1 MIYVD
6 KVSNNKYIYYNSH
19 HVSGYEL
26 PDLDLI
32 NSDLVVVQ
40 SAELYDYY
48 TKLGARVKRL
58 SDVLG
63 LVTDMGLYEIFS
75 FYFEGKVKDDIDMLE
90 LIFSGLLN
98 NSDYCFCLKIGVT
111 FCWFEVRKDRIVKL
125 GTLQFGE
132 KPSKYTVGRFIKRLK
147 YQIAKSGVNLNK
159 IRFLTWNSDDISEE
173 FSTYIT
179 NYINLESFFGNID
192 GLKGLT
198 CTNVV
203 KLLSKDI
210 QLRFNVTAETLV
222 DALQVN
228 FRTLGIYAKD
238 GVLYSRNAYLKD
250 YSICVSSILEPEKC
264 TYGIIIDCEGKLG
277 EDGSLQNGCRELGG
291 LIYCKYDNILL
302 NIDTF
307 VCDEKLI
314 EEMEYKYNNAA
325 SASVRNTNTPVKFN
339 ENYDYSIRINGMS
352 EKVNMSISECARK
365 VAELGSNDGNE
376 HMYLVNTKN
385 GAADYYEK
393 GIVGEVGGTEFWEF
407 VDKHKYERFAFV
419 HNHNTD
425 GYFSETDMR
434 TLLRTEQIDVM
445 IAVRNDAVIYLA
457 EKGYD
462 VPKSGFFDDMF
473 EKELRKLNDDV
484 RRGKVPAYDR
494 NIKREEIIVDGLLKK
509 YTKAG
514 KLVEI
519 NGQK

>member
-6 KVSNNKYIYYNSH
+6 RVSNNKYIYYNSH

-159 IRFLTWNSDDISEE
+159 IRFLTWNKDDISEE

-228 FRTLGIYAKD
+228 FRTLGIYEKD

-314 EEMEYKYNNAA
+314 EDTLER
-325 SASVRNTNTPVKFN
+325 VF
-339 ENYDYSIRINGMS
+339 ENYKDLTNQMTNINVLVYGYSDVIMLQSSLEQIGGKKFRKKVLNRVNIVDCQPFFNDYI
-352 EKVNMSISECARK
+352 EKKGLEIQKNPKLTKLATELKVSPVYPKHMPLNDARTLFNILAK
-365 VAELGSNDGNE
+365 ILQITD
-376 HMYLVNTKN
+376 
-385 GAADYYEK
+385 
-393 GIVGEVGGTEFWEF
+393 EF
-407 VDKHKYERFAFV
+407 VV
-419 HNHNTD
+419 
-425 GYFSETDMR
+425 
-434 TLLRTEQIDVM
+434 
-445 IAVRNDAVIYLA
+445 
-457 EKGYD
+457 
-462 VPKSGFFDDMF
+462 
-473 EKELRKLNDDV
+473 
-484 RRGKVPAYDR
+484 
-494 NIKREEIIVDGLLKK
+494 
-509 YTKAG
+509 
-514 KLVEI
+514 
-519 NGQK
+519 

>member
-159 IRFLTWNSDDISEE
+159 IRFLTWNKDDISEE

-228 FRTLGIYAKD
+228 FRTLGIYEKD

-314 EEMEYKYNNAA
+314 EDTLER
-325 SASVRNTNTPVKFN
+325 VF
-339 ENYDYSIRINGMS
+339 ENYKELTNQMTNINVLVYGYSDVIMLQSSLEQIGGKKFRKKVLNRVNIVDCQPFFNDYI
-352 EKVNMSISECARK
+352 EKKGLEIQKNPKLTKLATELKVSPVYPKHMPLNDARTLFNILAK
-365 VAELGSNDGNE
+365 ILQITD
-376 HMYLVNTKN
+376 
-385 GAADYYEK
+385 
-393 GIVGEVGGTEFWEF
+393 EF
-407 VDKHKYERFAFV
+407 VV
-419 HNHNTD
+419 
-425 GYFSETDMR
+425 
-434 TLLRTEQIDVM
+434 
-445 IAVRNDAVIYLA
+445 
-457 EKGYD
+457 
-462 VPKSGFFDDMF
+462 
-473 EKELRKLNDDV
+473 
-484 RRGKVPAYDR
+484 
-494 NIKREEIIVDGLLKK
+494 
-509 YTKAG
+509 
-514 KLVEI
+514 
-519 NGQK
+519 

>member
-159 IRFLTWNSDDISEE
+159 IRFLTWNKDDISEE

-228 FRTLGIYAKD
+228 FRTLGIYEKD

-291 LIYCKYDNILL
+291 LIYCKYDNLLL

-314 EEMEYKYNNAA
+314 EDTLER
-325 SASVRNTNTPVKFN
+325 VF
-339 ENYDYSIRINGMS
+339 ENYKDLTNQMTNINVLVYGYSDVIMLQSSLEQIGGKKFRKKVLNRVNIVDCQPFFNDYI
-352 EKVNMSISECARK
+352 EKKGLEIQKNPKLTKLATELKVSPVYPKHMPLNDARTLFNILAK
-365 VAELGSNDGNE
+365 ILQITD
-376 HMYLVNTKN
+376 
-385 GAADYYEK
+385 
-393 GIVGEVGGTEFWEF
+393 EF
-407 VDKHKYERFAFV
+407 VV
-419 HNHNTD
+419 
-425 GYFSETDMR
+425 
-434 TLLRTEQIDVM
+434 
-445 IAVRNDAVIYLA
+445 
-457 EKGYD
+457 
-462 VPKSGFFDDMF
+462 
-473 EKELRKLNDDV
+473 
-484 RRGKVPAYDR
+484 
-494 NIKREEIIVDGLLKK
+494 
-509 YTKAG
+509 
-514 KLVEI
+514 
-519 NGQK
+519 

>member
-159 IRFLTWNSDDISEE
+159 IRFLTWNKDDISEE

-228 FRTLGIYAKD
+228 FRTLGIYEKD

-314 EEMEYKYNNAA
+314 EDTLER
-325 SASVRNTNTPVKFN
+325 VF
-339 ENYDYSIRINGMS
+339 ENYKDLTNQMTNINVLVYGYSDVIMLQSSLEQIGGKKFRKKVLNRVNIVDCQPFFNAYI
-352 EKVNMSISECARK
+352 EKKGLEIQKNPKLTKLATELKVSPVYPKHMPLNDARTLFNILAK
-365 VAELGSNDGNE
+365 ILQITD
-376 HMYLVNTKN
+376 
-385 GAADYYEK
+385 
-393 GIVGEVGGTEFWEF
+393 EF
-407 VDKHKYERFAFV
+407 VV
-419 HNHNTD
+419 
-425 GYFSETDMR
+425 
-434 TLLRTEQIDVM
+434 
-445 IAVRNDAVIYLA
+445 
-457 EKGYD
+457 
-462 VPKSGFFDDMF
+462 
-473 EKELRKLNDDV
+473 
-484 RRGKVPAYDR
+484 
-494 NIKREEIIVDGLLKK
+494 
-509 YTKAG
+509 
-514 KLVEI
+514 
-519 NGQK
+519 

>member
-58 SDVLG
+58 SVLLG

-159 IRFLTWNSDDISEE
+159 IRFLTWNKDDISEE

-228 FRTLGIYAKD
+228 FRTLGIYEKD

-314 EEMEYKYNNAA
+314 EATLER
-325 SASVRNTNTPVKFN
+325 VF
-339 ENYDYSIRINGMS
+339 ENYKDLTNQMTNINVLVYGYSDVIMLQSSLEQIGGKKFRKKVLNRVNIVDCQPFFNDYI
-352 EKVNMSISECARK
+352 EKKGLEIQKNPKLTKLATELKVSPVYPKHMPLNDARTLFNILAK
-365 VAELGSNDGNE
+365 ILQITD
-376 HMYLVNTKN
+376 
-385 GAADYYEK
+385 
-393 GIVGEVGGTEFWEF
+393 EF
-407 VDKHKYERFAFV
+407 VV
-419 HNHNTD
+419 
-425 GYFSETDMR
+425 
-434 TLLRTEQIDVM
+434 
-445 IAVRNDAVIYLA
+445 
-457 EKGYD
+457 
-462 VPKSGFFDDMF
+462 
-473 EKELRKLNDDV
+473 
-484 RRGKVPAYDR
+484 
-494 NIKREEIIVDGLLKK
+494 
-509 YTKAG
+509 
-514 KLVEI
+514 
-519 NGQK
+519 

>member
-159 IRFLTWNSDDISEE
+159 IRFLTWNKDDISEE

-228 FRTLGIYAKD
+228 FRTLGIYEKD

-314 EEMEYKYNNAA
+314 EDTLER
-325 SASVRNTNTPVKFN
+325 VF
-339 ENYDYSIRINGMS
+339 ENYKELTKQISNINVLVYGYSDVIMLQSSLEQIGGKKFRKKVLNRVNIVDCQPFFNDYI
-352 EKVNMSISECARK
+352 EKKGLEIQKNPKLTKLATELKVSPVYPKHMPLNDARTLFNILAK
-365 VAELGSNDGNE
+365 ILQITD
-376 HMYLVNTKN
+376 
-385 GAADYYEK
+385 
-393 GIVGEVGGTEFWEF
+393 EF
-407 VDKHKYERFAFV
+407 VV
-419 HNHNTD
+419 
-425 GYFSETDMR
+425 
-434 TLLRTEQIDVM
+434 
-445 IAVRNDAVIYLA
+445 
-457 EKGYD
+457 
-462 VPKSGFFDDMF
+462 
-473 EKELRKLNDDV
+473 
-484 RRGKVPAYDR
+484 
-494 NIKREEIIVDGLLKK
+494 
-509 YTKAG
+509 
-514 KLVEI
+514 
-519 NGQK
+519 

>member
-159 IRFLTWNSDDISEE
+159 IRFLTWNKEDISEE

-198 CTNVV
+198 CANVV
-203 KLLSKDI
+203 KLLSKNI

-228 FRTLGIYAKD
+228 FRTLGIYEKD

-314 EEMEYKYNNAA
+314 EDTLER
-325 SASVRNTNTPVKFN
+325 VF
-339 ENYDYSIRINGMS
+339 ENYKELTNQMTNINVLVYGYSDVIMLQSSLEQIGGKKFRKKVLNRVNIVDCQPFLNDYI
-352 EKVNMSISECARK
+352 EKKGLEIQKNPKLTKLATELKVSPVYPKHMPLNDARTLFNILAK
-365 VAELGSNDGNE
+365 ILQITD
-376 HMYLVNTKN
+376 
-385 GAADYYEK
+385 
-393 GIVGEVGGTEFWEF
+393 EF
-407 VDKHKYERFAFV
+407 VV
-419 HNHNTD
+419 
-425 GYFSETDMR
+425 
-434 TLLRTEQIDVM
+434 
-445 IAVRNDAVIYLA
+445 
-457 EKGYD
+457 
-462 VPKSGFFDDMF
+462 
-473 EKELRKLNDDV
+473 
-484 RRGKVPAYDR
+484 
-494 NIKREEIIVDGLLKK
+494 
-509 YTKAG
+509 
-514 KLVEI
+514 
-519 NGQK
+519 

>member
-159 IRFLTWNSDDISEE
+159 IRFLTWNKDDISEE

-210 QLRFNVTAETLV
+210 Q
-222 DALQVN
+222 
-228 FRTLGIYAKD
+228 
-238 GVLYSRNAYLKD
+238 
-250 YSICVSSILEPEKC
+250 
-264 TYGIIIDCEGKLG
+264 
-277 EDGSLQNGCRELGG
+277 
-291 LIYCKYDNILL
+291 
-302 NIDTF
+302 
-307 VCDEKLI
+307 
-314 EEMEYKYNNAA
+314 
-325 SASVRNTNTPVKFN
+325 
-339 ENYDYSIRINGMS
+339 
-352 EKVNMSISECARK
+352 
-365 VAELGSNDGNE
+365 
-376 HMYLVNTKN
+376 
-385 GAADYYEK
+385 
-393 GIVGEVGGTEFWEF
+393 
-407 VDKHKYERFAFV
+407 
-419 HNHNTD
+419 
-425 GYFSETDMR
+425 
-434 TLLRTEQIDVM
+434 
-445 IAVRNDAVIYLA
+445 
-457 EKGYD
+457 
-462 VPKSGFFDDMF
+462 
-473 EKELRKLNDDV
+473 
-484 RRGKVPAYDR
+484 
-494 NIKREEIIVDGLLKK
+494 
-509 YTKAG
+509 
-514 KLVEI
+514 
-519 NGQK
+519 

>member
-159 IRFLTWNSDDISEE
+159 IRFLTWNKDDISEE

-228 FRTLGIYAKD
+228 FRTLGIYEKD

-314 EEMEYKYNNAA
+314 EDTLER
-325 SASVRNTNTPVKFN
+325 VF
-339 ENYDYSIRINGMS
+339 ENYKDLTNQMTNINVLVYGYSDVIMLQSSLEQIGGKKFRKKVLNRVNIVDCQPFFNDYI
-352 EKVNMSISECARK
+352 EKKGLEIQKNPKLTKLATELKVSPVYPKHMPLNDARTLFNILAK
-365 VAELGSNDGNE
+365 ILQITD
-376 HMYLVNTKN
+376 
-385 GAADYYEK
+385 
-393 GIVGEVGGTEFWEF
+393 EF
-407 VDKHKYERFAFV
+407 VV
-419 HNHNTD
+419 
-425 GYFSETDMR
+425 
-434 TLLRTEQIDVM
+434 
-445 IAVRNDAVIYLA
+445 
-457 EKGYD
+457 
-462 VPKSGFFDDMF
+462 
-473 EKELRKLNDDV
+473 
-484 RRGKVPAYDR
+484 
-494 NIKREEIIVDGLLKK
+494 
-509 YTKAG
+509 
-514 KLVEI
+514 
-519 NGQK
+519 

>member
-159 IRFLTWNSDDISEE
+159 IRFLTWNKDDISEE

-203 KLLSKDI
+203 KLLRKDI

-228 FRTLGIYAKD
+228 FRTLGIYEKD

-314 EEMEYKYNNAA
+314 EDTLER
-325 SASVRNTNTPVKFN
+325 VF
-339 ENYDYSIRINGMS
+339 ENYKDLTNQMTNINVLVYGYSDVIMLQSSLEQIGGKKFRKKVLNRVNIVDCQPFFNDYI
-352 EKVNMSISECARK
+352 EKKGLEIQKNPKLTKLATELKVSPVYPKHMPLNDARTLFNILAK
-365 VAELGSNDGNE
+365 ILQITD
-376 HMYLVNTKN
+376 
-385 GAADYYEK
+385 
-393 GIVGEVGGTEFWEF
+393 EF
-407 VDKHKYERFAFV
+407 VV
-419 HNHNTD
+419 
-425 GYFSETDMR
+425 
-434 TLLRTEQIDVM
+434 
-445 IAVRNDAVIYLA
+445 
-457 EKGYD
+457 
-462 VPKSGFFDDMF
+462 
-473 EKELRKLNDDV
+473 
-484 RRGKVPAYDR
+484 
-494 NIKREEIIVDGLLKK
+494 
-509 YTKAG
+509 
-514 KLVEI
+514 
-519 NGQK
+519 